1 MFPSHSATCKTADGA
16 SEKPERERAG
26 MDLFK
31 RMLRQEYKVISLP
44 DIKEYSPYTLH

>member
-16 SEKPERERAG
+16 SEKPERERVG

-31 RMLRQEYKVISLP
+31 HMLCGEYKITSLL
-44 DIKEYSPYTLH
+44 DIKEYSPYILH